1 MVALAGLT
9 ARPVVA
15 GASALA
21 LLGGGYAATAAVVA
35 EPPPAVVQSVVD
47 GDTIRVTRGGDEFR
61 VRLLNIDT
69 PESVDPD
76 TPVECLA
83 SEATD
88 FLRQRLPAGT
98 LVQLEYD
105 QERQDRYGRDLA
117 GVLVDGSLVNAE
129 IARAGLGAAIL
140 VGDNDRFYQQVLT
153 AQEQAEADR
162 VGLHSPEIACTLPAQ
177 VLAYENR
184 TAAAEK
190 APSPGPDLA
199 VIDVRGNELDALIE
213 GGAALY
219 ATMAQQDIFPM
230 AAFTEAARTALRDR
244 LQNAV
249 GAVED
254 LKRGNDQARTAEVER
269 QRIAAEEAARRAAEE
284 EAARKAAEEDAARKT
299 AEEAARRQAEEEARA
314 AAAQQRS
321 NTSAADDSD
330 YSGDDSSSPSSGG
343 GEPWNSP
350 GPDLDCGDIGH
361 TVYINGPDY
370 HRLDRDGDGVGCESY
385 G

>member
-1 MVALAGLT
+1 MVALLAGLT
-9 ARPVVA
+9 AHPVVA

-21 LLGGGYAATAAVVA
+21 LLGGGYAATAAVIA

-47 GDTIRVTRGGDEFR
+47 GDTIRVTRGGDEFK

-76 TPVECLA
+76 KPVGCLA
-83 SEATD
+83 PEATA

-98 LVQLEYD
+98 LVQLDYD

-117 GVLVDGSLVNAE
+117 GVFVDGSLVNAE
-129 IARAGLGAAIL
+129 IARAGLGAAVL

-162 VGLHSPEIACTLPAQ
+162 VGLHSPEIDCTLPAQ

-184 TAAAEK
+184 TAALEQ
-190 APSPGPDLA
+190 APSPGSDLA
-199 VIDVRGNELDALIE
+199 AIDARGEELEALIDD
-213 GGAALY
+213 GAALDE
-219 ATMAQQDIFPM
+219 TMIRRDLFPM
-230 AAFTEAARTALRDR
+230 VAFTEVTRTALRDR
-244 LQNAV
+244 LQTAV
-249 GAVED
+249 DSVED
-254 LKRGNDQARTAEVER
+254 LKRGNDQARADEVER

-284 EAARKAAEEDAARKT
+284 EAARRA
-299 AEEAARRQAEEEARA
+299 AEEAARRQAEDVARA
-314 AAAQQRS
+314 AAAAAQPRTD
-321 NTSAADDSD
+321 NSADDDSD
-330 YSGDDSSSPSSGG
+330 YSGDDSSSQSSGG

-350 GPDLDCGDIGH
+350 GPDLDCADIGH
-361 TVYINGPDY
+361 KVYITGPDY